1 MLSFAVSLAER
12 KGATLPRGC
21 KSSISVCR
29 AFLATHAGP
38 RAPQE
43 GNADQSGD
51 RRTPS
56 AAMLSYARSLAEQRG
71 ITCPPEAETDFDA
84 CRRFLD
90 AHATRPQ
97 RGSETLSSGAAKTR
111 EPAGRGKRRGGAAP
125 TTRKIAARR
134 RA

>member
-1 MLSFAVSLAER
+1 M
-12 KGATLPRGC
+12 KLPRGC

-29 AFLATHAGP
+29 AFLDIHAGA

-43 GNADQSGD
+43 GNTDQSRE

-56 AAMLSYARSLAEQRG
+56 AAMLGYAHSLAEQRG
-71 ITCPPEAETDFDA
+71 ISCPPEAEIDFDA

-97 RGSETLSSGAAKTR
+97 RGSETLSYGAAKTR
-111 EPAGRGKRRGGAAP
+111 VPAGRDKRRGGAAP

-134 RA
+134 